1 MLLVS
6 CGVVGVWLC
15 WGGLIVGGFGCF
27 DLLVGW
33 ILLVAFEFLVEC
45 LCGCLVLSLSL
56 GVVGVCKLLV
66 WVFDLSVRVSTH
78 LVICG

>member
-6 CGVVGVWLC
+6 CEVVGVWLC
-15 WGGLIVGGFGCF
+15 WCGLIVGVFGCF

-56 GVVGVCKLLV
+56 GLLV
-66 WVFDLSVRVSTH
+66 FRR
-78 LVICG
+78 ICVCCCLRPVGLQVCGWCV